1 MHSPESLY
9 QVWYELT
16 STIEDGIVI
25 LNTSD
30 IICHLNKGISQLF
43 PIASEDFRGT
53 KFNEFIEEVV
63 LPVIRNPKIAS
74 SEIFHL
80 TSSNRTS
87 QDILIVSGPGKGH
100 SVEFSIREGD
110 NPDFPWKMGYF
121 RKITRWKKT
130 EEILVRTEERF
141 RTIFENLFDSVTMY
155 QVDET
160 GYPGRFIETN
170 TSSVKRL
177 GYNQQELLTLSP
189 ADIIP
194 PEVFGRFLSFIK
206 NFKVKMVQ
214 TAEFSEVSKN
224 GEIIPVEITALKV
237 NIQDEEFIIQ
247 ISRDISDRVK
257 IRQLQKNAY
266 EQINRNI
273 EQFAILNDRIRNPLS
288 VILTLASFTETPE
301 NVRISEQVHI
311 IDSLV
316 DELDKGFI
324 ESEKVRKYLVRY
336 FQADT

>member
-1 MHSPESLY
+1 MHSSESLF
-9 QVWYELT
+9 QIWYELT
-16 STIEDGIVI
+16 SGIEDGIVI

-30 IICHLNKGISQLF
+30 IICHLNNGILQLF
-43 PIASEDFRGT
+43 PIDCEDFIGK
-53 KFNEFIEEVV
+53 KFDEFIEKGV
-63 LPVIRNPKIAS
+63 LPVIRKP
-74 SEIFHL
+74 EIPDPDINHL
-80 TSSNRTS
+80 TSSYLTG
-87 QDILIVSGPGKGH
+87 QDIQILSGPGNGH
-100 SVEFSIREGD
+100 SVEFSIREGS

-121 RKITRWKKT
+121 RKVTRWKKT

-141 RTIFENLFDSVTMY
+141 RIIFENLFDSVTMY

-170 TSSVKRL
+170 SSSVKRL

-189 ADIIP
+189 ADILP
-194 PEVFGRFLSFIK
+194 PEEFGKFLSFIK
-206 NFKVKMVQ
+206 NFKVRSVQ
-214 TAEFSEVSKN
+214 TAEFSEVSKD

-237 NIQDEEFIIQ
+237 NIQTEEFIIQ

-257 IRQLQKNAY
+257 IRQLQKNAF

-288 VILTLASFTETPE
+288 IILTLASFSETPE
-301 NVRISEQVHI
+301 NAKITEQVNI

-324 ESEKVRKYLVRY
+324 ESEKVRKFLVRY
-336 FQADT
+336 FQAET